1 MKSYIS
7 VFKMRLRME
16 LQYRGAMIVGIL
28 CQMFFG
34 LVLVALYRALYE
46 GHPQS
51 IPIENVATYVWL
63 QQGFFRMMLASDSEL
78 LDKIRTGDVS
88 YDMCRPVNM
97 YGFYYARIMALKMM
111 GSLMRALPMF
121 VLAFL
126 LPKGWGLHLP
136 ASLLA
141 FLAAIPALALGL
153 LCVCAL
159 ENITVAFTM
168 ITLDPRGIQGLLNL
182 LMMTLSGNIL
192 PLTLFPDSWQKVI
205 TLFPYAQ
212 LLDAPIRIYTGDYGL
227 ESVLRVYMIQ
237 SIWIVILV
245 AFGIY
250 MWNRNQKRMI
260 VQGG

>member
-16 LQYRGAMIVGIL
+16 LQYRGAMIGGIL

-78 LDKIRTGDVS
+78 LDKIRTGDIS

-97 YGFYYARIMALKMM
+97 YGFYYARIMALKLM
-111 GSLMRALPMF
+111 GSIMRAVPMLF
-121 VLAFL
+121 LAFL
-126 LPKGWGLHLP
+126 LPKGWGMSFP
-136 ASLLA
+136 ASLPALM
-141 FLAAIPALALGL
+141 AAIPALMLGL

-168 ITLDPRGIQGLLNL
+168 ITLDPRGMQGLLNL
-182 LMMTLSGNIL
+182 LMMTLSGNVF
-192 PLTLFPDSWQKVI
+192 PLTLFPESWQKVI

-227 ESVLRVYMIQ
+227 ENVLRVYMIQ
-237 SIWIVILV
+237 GFWAV
-245 AFGIY
+245 ALIALGAY
-250 MWNRNQKRMI
+250 MWNQNKKRMI